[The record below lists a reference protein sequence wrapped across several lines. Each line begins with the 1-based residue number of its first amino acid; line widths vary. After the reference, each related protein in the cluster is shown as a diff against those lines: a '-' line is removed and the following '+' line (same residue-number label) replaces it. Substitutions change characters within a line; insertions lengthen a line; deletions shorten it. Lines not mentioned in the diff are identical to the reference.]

1 MAETADA
8 RIAKIAIDD
17 GSLAPTSPEAEHER
31 RVAIADLLDLN
42 SFRLEGA
49 PGPYEVRLSE
59 VDGRLVLDVRSA
71 DGGPL
76 RVLALSM
83 SPFRRIIRDYF
94 IVCESYNEAIRHATP
109 TQIEAVDMGRRG
121 LHNEGSEL
129 LTERLKGKAELDF
142 DTARRLFTL
151 MCALHR
157 SR

>member
-1 MAETADA
+1 MAEGDDG
-8 RIAKIAIDD
+8 RIAKIAIDEA
-17 GSLAPTSPEAEHER
+17 SLAPSSPEAEHER
-31 RVAIADLLDLN
+31 RVAISDLLEVN

-49 PGPYEVRLSE
+49 PGPYDLRLSE
-59 VDGRLVLDVRSA
+59 SDGRLVLDVRGP
-71 DGGPL
+71 DGTPI

-109 TQIEAVDMGRRG
+109 AQIEAVDMGRRG

-129 LTERLKGKAELDF
+129 LTERLKGKAEIDF